1 MKNVQKIDLGLT
13 GYDELFA
20 NDEERKVNK
29 LPHIFDIPI
38 SEIDDFPD
46 HPYQVRLDEDMERLV
61 ESIKLNGVITPV
73 TLRKKDDG
81 RYEMVSGH
89 RRKKACEIAGLE
101 TVKAEVKE
109 LTKDEA
115 SSTLIAYAVA
125 VIGMIAPLL
134 VLGFNMTKSGTAKA
148 ERLCSSMTV
157 VTNSYLSTEDIIRSV
172 SENLDNLDYPAPF
185 RSFLAYV
192 THMDSDVQHGL
203 RRMEAEVNN
212 PYFSQWIDALCIA
225 QGDRALKYVSVSVV
239 ESMRD
244 VISAQQESDAAMFAV
259 WRDYLL
265 TLILIFSVPL
275 IFKFMMP
282 DAYVTLTTSAA
293 GQSMFMLL
301 LGAVLFSVFR
311 ALRIN
316 TPIV

>member
-1 MKNVQKIDLGLT
+1 MNTPSLYFVVFILMSSAIF
-13 GYDELFA
+13 LF
-20 NDEERKVNK
+20 
-29 LPHIFDIPI
+29 L
-38 SEIDDFPD
+38 
-46 HPYQVRLDEDMERLV
+46 RLDLVFKELSLQREKAKSFKPPGKIGAALDKAIRKSKALVV
-61 ESIKLNGVITPV
+61 ESGMPKGIYIAMT
-73 TLRKKDDG
+73 
-81 RYEMVSGH
+81 
-89 RRKKACEIAGLE
+89 IAGAAAGFTAGKLIY
-101 TVKAEVKE
+101 
-109 LTKDEA
+109 

-125 VIGMIAPLL
+125 VIGMISPLL

-172 SENLDNLDYPAPF
+172 SGNLDNLDYPAPF

-311 ALRIN
+311 ALHIN

>member
-1 MKNVQKIDLGLT
+1 MNTASLYFTVFILMSSAIF
-13 GYDELFA
+13 LF
-20 NDEERKVNK
+20 
-29 LPHIFDIPI
+29 L
-38 SEIDDFPD
+38 
-46 HPYQVRLDEDMERLV
+46 RLDLVFKELSLQREKAKSFKPPGKIGSAIDKAIRKSKALVV
-61 ESIKLNGVITPV
+61 ESGMPKGIYIAMT
-73 TLRKKDDG
+73 
-81 RYEMVSGH
+81 
-89 RRKKACEIAGLE
+89 IAGAAAGFTAGKLIY
-101 TVKAEVKE
+101 
-109 LTKDEA
+109 

-148 ERLCSSMTV
+148 ERLCFSMTV

-172 SENLDNLDYPAPF
+172 GENIENLDYPAPF

-192 THMDSDVQHGL
+192 THMDSDIRHGL

-212 PYFSQWIDALCIA
+212 PYFSQWIDSLCIA